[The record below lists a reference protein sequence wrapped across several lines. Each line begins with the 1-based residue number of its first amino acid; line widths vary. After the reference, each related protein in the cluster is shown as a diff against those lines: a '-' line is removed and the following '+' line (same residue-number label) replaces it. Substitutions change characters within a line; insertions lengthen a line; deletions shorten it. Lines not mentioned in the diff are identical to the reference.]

1 MHVNKVL
8 ELNGHSAAVYS
19 LAFDYTFVYSASADH
34 FVARWD
40 LINGTQDKFSVK
52 ADAPVYSVAT
62 ISDGKRLVMGLSNGS
77 IHVIDVHSKKEVR
90 NIQQHPSAVFYIVE
104 NTFNKQVYSCDASG
118 NLAVWDA
125 HSFDLLL
132 FIPLDSG
139 KIRRIAISPDGAYIA
154 VCSQDGKI
162 RIFDTTFFNEIY
174 AFRGHDGGANSAC
187 YIGKNLL
194 LSGGKDAMLRLWDL
208 NKNTLIHEIPAHN
221 YAIYDLMYFQHI
233 NKIISCSRDKT
244 VKIWS
249 AENLTVESRIDRKS
263 GGHFHS
269 VNAICQ
275 MDKTHFATC
284 SDDKRIIVWK
294 IENE

>member
-19 LAFDYTFVYSASADH
+19 LAYDNSFIYSASADH

-40 LINGTQDKFSVK
+40 VINGTQDKFSVK
-52 ADAPVYSVAT
+52 ADAPVYSLAT
-62 ISDGKRLVMGLSNGS
+62 ISDCKRLVMGLSNGA
-77 IHVIDVHSKKEVR
+77 IHVIDFEAKKEIR

-104 NTFNKQVYSCDASG
+104 NTFKKHVYSCDASG

-125 HSFDLLL
+125 QSFDLLI
-132 FIPLDSG
+132 FIPLDAG
-139 KIRRIAISPDGAYIA
+139 KIRRIAISPDGNSIA
-154 VCSQDGKI
+154 ICCQDGKI
-162 RIFDTTFFNEIY
+162 KILDTTFFNEIN
-174 AFRGHDGGANSAC
+174 AFQSHESGTNTAC
-187 YIGKNLL
+187 YISKKYL

-208 NKNTLIHEIPAHN
+208 EANILLREIPAHN
-221 YAIYDLMYFQHI
+221 YAIYDLVYCQDL

-244 VKIWS
+244 IKIWN
-249 AENLTVESRIDRKS
+249 AENLSISSRIDRKL